1 MGLSFH
7 RIIVVSLLLAA
18 VLLLPGR
25 EARADELFVM
35 PYSCKVA
42 AGGRLLLMPSEDQGH
57 PVIGRRQ
64 QEEFRACSPANPGLC
79 RRWNI
84 HRFSLDCGGTRVPWI
99 DVAAAVAAQEDGVDG
114 TRAFVSG
121 GHFELEMPPS
131 WSLAP
136 DDPCSRPGDADPWN
150 GGVRRFCAD
159 RLARTPPVTVTMPRG
174 FAPMLGIDGIFV
186 ADSARGGA
194 MAEGPRRDPGFD
206 RVAPREGMA
215 ETPWRGE
222 PADERRGPAPRA
234 TWNESER
241 APPPPQ
247 REAAAPPLPPLP
259 EKKPSPP
266 APKAPAVAEAKPA
279 VPKAQPTPAEPPA
292 SRGTTLAAPPREEA
306 AHAIAPKSETPSGG
320 ETAAAEKVVPT
331 IINGDNGS
339 SAEQNPPANTER
351 QNEPQTTAPTGG
363 MAETMPAASDAVSP
377 SSGEMPAPNATT
389 PLEPAP
395 SIETTAIPVTFTSVL
410 SGDNKLLYGVG
421 GAALLSLLVLA
432 AAFMRRGQ
440 GTHNA
445 PLARDFASVSFDA
458 AVPAKA
464 AEPTLNALT
473 VVSEPGA
480 REVALPPDNS
490 AGPPALIG
498 DAIPRTRE
506 EALRVLGI
514 GVTPDVNEAAIKK
527 IIDGLRISWHPD
539 HASDA
544 EDRKVRELRV
554 RQINVAWDILANR
567 GAAQL

>member
-7 RIIVVSLLLAA
+7 RIIVASLVLAA
-18 VLLLPGR
+18 VALLPGR

-42 AGGRLLLMPSEDQGH
+42 AGGRLLLRPSEDQGH

-64 QEEFRACSPANPGLC
+64 QEDYRACSPANPGLC

-99 DVAAAVAAQEDGVDG
+99 DVAAAIAAQEDGVDG

-150 GGVRRFCAD
+150 GGVRRFCSD

-186 ADSARGGA
+186 ADSARGGT
-194 MAEGPRRDPGFD
+194 MAEAPRGAPGFD

-215 ETPWRGE
+215 EAPWRGE
-222 PADERRGPAPRA
+222 EADGRRGPSPRA
-234 TWNESER
+234 TWNETER
-241 APPPPQ
+241 APPPQ
-247 REAAAPPLPPLP
+247 REAAAPPLAPLP

-266 APKAPAVAEAKPA
+266 APKAPAIAETKPA
-279 VPKAQPTPAEPPA
+279 APKSQTAPTEAPV
-292 SRGTTLAAPPREEA
+292 SRGTTLAAPAREEA
-306 AHAIAPKSETPSGG
+306 AAPAPKSEAPSGG
-320 ETAAAEKVVPT
+320 EAAVAERVVPT
-331 IINGDNGS
+331 IINGTNGAQS
-339 SAEQNPPANTER
+339 GESAPGNAEK
-351 QNEPQTTAPTGG
+351 QNESRAAPSEATSES
-363 MAETMPAASDAVSP
+363 APASLDAVSP
-377 SSGEMPAPNATT
+377 SSSEVPAPAAAT
-389 PLEPAP
+389 PLDPVSSEPV
-395 SIETTAIPVTFTSVL
+395 ETTAFPVTFTGVL
-410 SGDNKLLYGVG
+410 SHDNVLLYGVG

-440 GTHNA
+440 RSNGV
-445 PLARDFASVSFDA
+445 PLARDIASVSFDA
-458 AVPAKA
+458 AAPAKT
-464 AEPTLNALT
+464 AEPTLNALA
-473 VVSEPGA
+473 VVPPPGA
-480 REVALPPDNS
+480 RDVTPALDVPP
-490 AGPPALIG
+490 GPPALVG
-498 DAIPRTRE
+498 DTIPRTRE

-514 GVTPDVNEAAIKK
+514 GVTPDVNDAAIKK

-539 HASDA
+539 HARDA
-544 EDRKVRELRV
+544 EDRRVRELRV

-567 GAAQL
+567 GAA